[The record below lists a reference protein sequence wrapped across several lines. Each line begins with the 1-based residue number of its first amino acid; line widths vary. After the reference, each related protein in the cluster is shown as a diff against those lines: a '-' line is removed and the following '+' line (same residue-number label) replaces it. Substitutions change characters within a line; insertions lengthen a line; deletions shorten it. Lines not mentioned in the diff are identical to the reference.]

1 MYKWIK
7 LTIDFLFLLISG
19 TLLAYLYLLNQS
31 RSIDG
36 PNKMLS
42 AAPSIVQVKQNA
54 GPPTSGTIPADL
66 LVNIP
71 LLMEIEHD

>member
-7 LTIDFLFLLISG
+7 LAIDLLFLLISG
-19 TLLAYLYLLNQS
+19 TILTYLYLLNQS
-31 RSIDG
+31 RPIDG

-42 AAPSIVQVKQNA
+42 ATPSIVQVKQNA
-54 GPPTSGTIPADL
+54 GPPTSGTIAADL

-71 LLMEIEHD
+71 LLMEIELD